1 MSKSPLPHSITT
13 SSATADVAP
22 FVMRTAATR
31 VPAQT
36 QPWALA
42 WKRRLARYSR
52 WLHVYGSMAS
62 FVVVFFFAVTGLT
75 LNHSEWF
82 AGSEQAAQVKSALDV
97 MWTKT
102 AEDKDVAKLEIVEHF
117 RTTHGVHGAVA
128 DFRVDAD
135 QCSVSFKAPGYTAVS
150 FIDRPTGTYDLTVT
164 RMGLVAIVN
173 DLHKGRDSGPVW
185 KLLIDLS
192 AALLTFVSLS
202 GLVLIY
208 FIHKHRFA
216 GLMSLAGGGAVVY
229 LVYAVWVP

>member
-13 SSATADVAP
+13 SSAAAEVPA
-22 FVMRTAATR
+22 FVMRTAAPR
-31 VPAQT
+31 AQA
-36 QPWALA
+36 QPSALA
-42 WKRRLARYSR
+42 WKRRIAKYSR

-75 LNHSEWF
+75 LNHTEWF
-82 AGSEQAAQVKSALDV
+82 AGSERTTQVKSALV
-97 MWTKT
+97 ATWTKT
-102 AEDKDVAKLEIVEHF
+102 AEDKDVAKLEIVEHL
-117 RTTHGVHGAVA
+117 RKAHGVHGEVA

-135 QCSVSFKAPGYTAVS
+135 QCSVSFKAPGYTADA
-150 FIDRPTGTYDLTVT
+150 FIDRATGRYDLTVT

-173 DLHKGRDSGPVW
+173 DLHKGRDSGPAW

-216 GLMSLAGGGAVVY
+216 GLMSLAGGGAIVY